1 MPLPALRQRL
11 QNGAPVS
18 SSWIGGTDPLIHE
31 AFLRAD
37 FDAITFDVQHGLL
50 DETSLKLGIER
61 AAFLGRPALVRL
73 PIEDLS
79 LAARTLDW
87 GASGVIL
94 PMVEAVEDAARLVA
108 ATKYPPLGQRSYGP
122 TRTGVLHGYED
133 RDDYV
138 VDARNETFAFA
149 MIETAA
155 ALEALNDIL
164 ALDGLDGVF
173 VGPSDLSIAL
183 AGDGTRSPRGEK
195 TESAVRRVSEAAAS
209 AGKIS
214 GIYAATPQD
223 AAHYRSLGFRLICIG
238 SDLGTIQAAA
248 NALAKAARE

>member
-1 MPLPALRQRL
+1 MT
-11 QNGAPVS
+11 GAPVS

-50 DETSLKLGIER
+50 DEVSLKLGIER
-61 AAFLGRPALVRL
+61 AALLGKPSLVRL
-73 PIEDLS
+73 PIEDRA

-94 PMVEAVEDAARLVA
+94 PMVESVGDAERLVA

-122 TRTGVLHGYED
+122 TRTAVLHGYED
-133 RDDYV
+133 RDDYAR
-138 VDARNETFAFA
+138 DARNETFAFA

-155 ALEALNDIL
+155 ALAALDSIL
-164 ALDGLDGVF
+164 AIDGLDGVF

-183 AGDGTRSPRGEK
+183 SGDGTRSPRGEK
-195 TESAVRRVSEAAAS
+195 AETAVRTVADAAKA
-209 AGKIS
+209 AGKVS
-214 GIYAATPQD
+214 AIYAATPQD
-223 AAHYRSLGFRLICIG
+223 AAHYRELGFRLICTG
-238 SDLGTIQAAA
+238 SDLGTIEAAA
-248 NALAKAARE
+248 NALAKAVRG